1 MRIAVAFD
9 CTATAKTVRILLVD
23 DAESVRRALRHVLDS
38 EPGLAVIGETG
49 DGEHA
54 VALAAALRPDIVLLD
69 LILPG
74 MNGIEAARRIHTAGA
89 AGDVVMLTAMSGD
102 RVRAAALDAG
112 IALFI
117 EKGDD
122 LDHLVERIRTLHQ
135 RNIPRERTAPKNGRS
150 PMIADVCDTPND
162 PPPLF
167 IAFGSGNQ

>member
-1 MRIAVAFD
+1 MAFD

-23 DAESVRRALRHVLDS
+23 DADSVRRALRHVLDR

-49 DGEHA
+49 DGERA
-54 VALAAALRPDIVLLD
+54 VALATALHPDIVLLD

-74 MNGIEAARRIHTAGA
+74 INGIETARRIRATGA
-89 AGDVVMLTAMSGD
+89 AGDVVMLTALGGD

-122 LDHLVERIRTLHQ
+122 LDNLAERIRTLHQ
-135 RNIPRERTAPKNGRS
+135 RNIPS
-150 PMIADVCDTPND
+150 
-162 PPPLF
+162 
-167 IAFGSGNQ
+167 